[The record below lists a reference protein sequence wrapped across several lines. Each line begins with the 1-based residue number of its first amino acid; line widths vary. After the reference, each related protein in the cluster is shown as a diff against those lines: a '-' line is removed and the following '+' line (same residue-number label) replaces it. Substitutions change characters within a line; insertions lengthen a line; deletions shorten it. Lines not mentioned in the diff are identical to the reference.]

1 MISKSFSGS
10 LEQFFLTV
18 GQNNFGNKIPFQLY
32 NWFEFDTYSCWRP
45 KSGVFLMRFL
55 NLVHCDMHSRS
66 YNFSILKLLI
76 FFFLISGSSLLLKM
90 EPSCDDH
97 WSFFVV
103 EKKHLTYMWFL
114 FLVIYTTTFLMIN
127 PKKNEKKYVKKK
139 YKNFSIWRPRFRKK
153 RIQNKKSH
161 P

>member
-1 MISKSFSGS
+1 MILIHVEDQK
-10 LEQFFLTV
+10 V
-18 GQNNFGNKIPFQLY
+18 
-32 NWFEFDTYSCWRP
+32 
-45 KSGVFLMRFL
+45 VFLMRFL

-127 PKKNEKKYVKKK
+127 PKKNEKKICE
-139 YKNFSIWRPRFRKK
+139 KNTRISVFGAHDLRKK
-153 RIQNKKSH
+153 DTEKNPILRSARETQALSRLKNIHHPLPILQQLQKKIITYFLRY
-161 P
+161 